1 MVEEKLEKDSIVE
14 NNNEANGNSFREAQ
28 LVLAEKR
35 TSLAVVRTAIMIFA
49 LPLTVLTALIGFSG
63 YYDFKANIWLMVP
76 IIIISTLLFIV
87 AFFLIFR
94 AIKNITLYDRMLE
107 NIRKCDPGIGHLIPK
122 ADTRIIQ
129 KKY

>member
-1 MVEEKLEKDSIVE
+1 ME
-14 NNNEANGNSFREAQ
+14 NDTKTNGNSFTQAQ

-49 LPLTVLTALIGFSG
+49 LPLTVLTALIGFSRF
-63 YYDFKANIWLMVP
+63 YDFYANIWLMIP

-94 AIKNITLYDRMLE
+94 AIKNVTIYDRMLE
-107 NIRKCDPGIGHLIPK
+107 DIRNCDPDIGHLIPK
-122 ADTRIIQ
+122 ADTRFIHKRQ
-129 KKY
+129 